1 MVKRPGPDRRVMHV
15 DMDAFY
21 ASVEQRDDPSLRGRP
36 VLVGS
41 DRNRGVVAAASYE
54 SREFGCRSAM
64 PTAVALRL
72 CPDAVVVRPRM
83 QAYREASDRV
93 FSILESASPLV
104 EPLSIDE
111 AFIEAT
117 GTERLLGP
125 AEHVARRLKDAITEA
140 TGLTGSVGVAPNK
153 FLAKLASD
161 LEKPDGLVVITPDDV
176 DRVLLPLP
184 VERIWGVG
192 PRTAERLHGVG
203 VRTVADLR
211 AWTLERL
218 ESTFGDV
225 GLRFHRLARG
235 LDDRP
240 LVTDGEAKSLG
251 HECTFE
257 FDIEEPDDVREVLL
271 RHAEDV
277 ARRLRRHRRRARGV
291 TLKIRYGNFETIT
304 RSERIQPST
313 DLTAPFRDAA
323 LRIWHRWVD
332 SSFRPVRLIGVTA
345 YPLENAPAQ
354 EVLFPDPEE
363 RRQRRLDEAVDEIRE
378 RFGRDSLKR
387 GG

>member
-1 MVKRPGPDRRVMHV
+1 MHV

>member
-41 DRNRGVVAAASYE
+41 DRNRGFVAAASYE

-354 EVLFPDPEE
+354 EVLFPDPEK

>member
-1 MVKRPGPDRRVMHV
+1 MHV

-41 DRNRGVVAAASYE
+41 DRNRGFVAAASYE

-354 EVLFPDPEE
+354 EVLFPDPEK